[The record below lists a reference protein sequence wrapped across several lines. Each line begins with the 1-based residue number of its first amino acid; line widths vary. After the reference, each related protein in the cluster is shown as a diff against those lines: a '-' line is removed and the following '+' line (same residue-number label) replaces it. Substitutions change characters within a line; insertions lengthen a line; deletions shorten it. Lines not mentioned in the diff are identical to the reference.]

1 MSERTDGIASFCL
14 TWLLAVVMMDLQL
27 LQLAHAALPM
37 LAILALQVVLIAAFA
52 TWVVFPIMGRDYEAA
67 TMSAGV
73 IGFGLG
79 ATSNAVATM
88 RVLARRYG
96 PAPRAFLIVTVV
108 GAFLIDF
115 TNALLITASLNLFR

>member
-1 MSERTDGIASFCL
+1 M
-14 TWLLAVVMMDLQL
+14 
-27 LQLAHAALPM
+27 
-37 LAILALQVVLIAAFA
+37 
-52 TWVVFPIMGRDYEAA
+52 
-67 TMSAGV
+67 

-88 RVLARRYG
+88 RVLAQRFG

-115 TNALLITASLNLFR
+115 TNAILITTALNFFR

>member
-1 MSERTDGIASFCL
+1 V
-14 TWLLAVVMMDLQL
+14 LATT
-27 LQLAHAALPM
+27 AGPM
-37 LAILALQVVLIAAFA
+37 LAILVVQVVLQIAFA
-52 TWVVFPIMGRDYEAA
+52 YWIVFAVMGRDYEAA
-67 TMSAGV
+67 TMSVGM

-88 RVLARRYG
+88 NQMTRAYG

-115 TNALLITASLNLFR
+115 ANSLIITLFLNWVR